1 MKNIKRYE
9 EMFESEKIPGGKSSG
24 MTLEDIAK
32 KHESKGGYRIKNMMG
47 SLKKELEMGIEVEK
61 EHTDSLEKAKEIA
74 MDHLSENPNYYT
86 KLIKSKLADEPK
98 AIEIYRKLRKR

>member
-24 MTLEDIAK
+24 MSLEDIAK
-32 KHESKGGYRIKNMMG
+32 KHDSKGYYHIKNMLD
-47 SLKKELEMGIEVEK
+47 SLKKELEIGIEVEK

-74 MDHLSENPNYYT
+74 MDHLAENPNYYT

-98 AIEIYRKLRKR
+98 AIEIYQKIRKK

>member
-1 MKNIKRYE
+1 MKNLKRYE
-9 EMFESEKIPGGKSSG
+9 EMFESDRIPGGKSSG

-32 KHESKGGYRIKNMMG
+32 KHKPKGDLKDMMG
-47 SLKKELEMGIEVEK
+47 SLKKELEIGIEVEK

-98 AIEIYRKLRKR
+98 AIEIYQKLRKR